1 MENNSFIHPNAKIG
15 ADVQIGPFCYI
26 SENVEI
32 GDGCQ
37 IGPHATIYDYVKIG
51 KNCKV
56 FPGAVIGAIP
66 QDMKFHGEVTYVEI
80 GDNVTIREC
89 ATVNRGTQASGKGIT
104 RIGNNSLIM
113 SYVHVAHDCVVGNN
127 CILVSFVGLAGETE
141 VDDYAIIG
149 GSSAVHQ
156 FSKIG
161 KHAMLSGGSM
171 VAKDVP
177 PYALAGKRP
186 LSYVGINIVGLR
198 RRNFTVEQ
206 IERIRNI
213 YRVIYDSDLNVS
225 DACRKV
231 ESEFPESEE
240 KRTILDFIAS
250 SKRGI
255 IRRNPTVIAD
265 ED

>member
-1 MENNSFIHPNAKIG
+1 
-15 ADVQIGPFCYI
+15 
-26 SENVEI
+26 
-32 GDGCQ
+32 
-37 IGPHATIYDYVKIG
+37 
-51 KNCKV
+51 
-56 FPGAVIGAIP
+56 
-66 QDMKFHGEVTYVEI
+66 MKFHGEITYVEI

-89 ATVNRGTQASGKGIT
+89 ATINRGTEASGKGIT
-104 RIGNNSLIM
+104 KIGNNTLVM

-127 CILVSFVGLAGETE
+127 CILVSFVGLAGETD

-149 GSSAVHQ
+149 GSSAAHQ

-171 VAKDVP
+171 VGKDVP

-198 RRNFTVEQ
+198 RRGFSVEQ
-206 IERIRNI
+206 IERIRDI

-231 ESEFPESEE
+231 EAEFEESEE

-255 IRRNPTVIAD
+255 IKRNPTVIAD

>member
-1 MENNSFIHPNAKIG
+1 M
-15 ADVQIGPFCYI
+15 
-26 SENVEI
+26 
-32 GDGCQ
+32 
-37 IGPHATIYDYVKIG
+37 
-51 KNCKV
+51 
-56 FPGAVIGAIP
+56 
-66 QDMKFHGEVTYVEI
+66 
-80 GDNVTIREC
+80 
-89 ATVNRGTQASGKGIT
+89 
-104 RIGNNSLIM
+104 
-113 SYVHVAHDCVVGNN
+113 
-127 CILVSFVGLAGETE
+127 VSFVGLAGETD

-149 GSSAVHQ
+149 GSSAAHQ

-171 VAKDVP
+171 VGKDVP

-198 RRNFTVEQ
+198 RRGFSVEQ
-206 IERIRNI
+206 IERIRDI

-231 ESEFPESEE
+231 EAEFEESEE

-255 IRRNPTVIAD
+255 IKRNPTVIAD